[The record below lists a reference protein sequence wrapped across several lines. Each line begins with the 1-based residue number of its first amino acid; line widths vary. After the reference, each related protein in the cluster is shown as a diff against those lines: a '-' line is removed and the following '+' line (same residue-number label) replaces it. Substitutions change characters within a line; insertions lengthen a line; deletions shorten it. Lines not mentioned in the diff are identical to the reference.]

1 MNRLM
6 RGVLLGAVLATT
18 LVATAARSA
27 QAETIVF
34 TAQLFTSSVVPP
46 DSVSPSERGAF
57 GTAIITLTIT
67 RGITGGI
74 QAAAAQFE
82 VLVAGL
88 PNSSTIVQSQVHQG
102 AAGVN
107 GPVKVD
113 SGIGPIQPVGGIA
126 RFLVFN
132 LLVTSSDA
140 VELIAN
146 PTNVY
151 LDVRTTL
158 SPGGVVRGQLQ
169 GPPSLQFADPIP
181 GVTAQ
186 LFPNH

>member
-1 MNRLM
+1 MNRLR

-67 RGITGGI
+67 RG
-74 QAAAAQFE
+74 
-82 VLVAGL
+82 
-88 PNSSTIVQSQVHQG
+88 
-102 AAGVN
+102 
-107 GPVKVD
+107 
-113 SGIGPIQPVGGIA
+113 
-126 RFLVFN
+126 
-132 LLVTSSDA
+132 
-140 VELIAN
+140 
-146 PTNVY
+146 
-151 LDVRTTL
+151 
-158 SPGGVVRGQLQ
+158 PGGVVRGQLL

-186 LFPNH
+186 LFPNQTSYVAGDRFQVTLVAGNSQVTQADIFVGLALSAAETAVLCPLTPGDQ